1 VQAVCHATIPRYGTY
16 PVRKRSSFG
25 RSRGGKFNP
34 TDALPI
40 WRGPQQDA
48 ANVVFEALML
58 RLGVSDLPSYFRELK
73 LSIAICM
80 VICAC
85 YGASEYGLTGL
96 AIGGLLG
103 LAGPA
108 LNLWGSVMVI
118 GIALFLAVYVL
129 SWMAIL
135 FVLGMLLFG

>member
-1 VQAVCHATIPRYGTY
+1 M
-16 PVRKRSSFG
+16 
-25 RSRGGKFNP
+25 
-34 TDALPI
+34 PI
-40 WRGPQQDA
+40 WRSPQQDA

-58 RLGVSDLPSYFRELK
+58 RFGVSDLPSYFRELK
-73 LSIAICM
+73 LSIAICV

-85 YGASEYGLTGL
+85 YGASEYGLTG
-96 AIGGLLG
+96 AVIGGLLG

-108 LNLWGSVMVI
+108 AILWLFVMVI
-118 GIALFLAVYVL
+118 GIAIFIAIYVL

>member
-1 VQAVCHATIPRYGTY
+1 M
-16 PVRKRSSFG
+16 RKRSSFG
-25 RSRGGKFNP
+25 RSRSGKFHP

-40 WRGPQQDA
+40 WRTPQQDA
-48 ANVVFEALML
+48 VNVVFEALML
-58 RLGVSDLPSYFRELK
+58 RLGVTDLPSYFRELK

-80 VICAC
+80 LICAC

-96 AIGGLLG
+96 AIGGLVG
-103 LAGPA
+103 ISGPA
-108 LNLWGSVMVI
+108 LILWGSVMAI
-118 GIALFLAVYVL
+118 GIAIFIAVYVL

>member
-1 VQAVCHATIPRYGTY
+1 MAS
-16 PVRKRSSFG
+16 RKG
-25 RSRGGKFNP
+25 RNSKFNP
-34 TDALPI
+34 ADALPI
-40 WRGPQQDA
+40 WRTTHQDA

-58 RLGVSDLPSYFRELK
+58 KLGVTDLPSYCRQLK
-73 LSIAICM
+73 LSIAICI

-103 LAGPA
+103 MAGPA
-108 LNLWGSVMVI
+108 ALLWIFVMAI
-118 GIALFLAVYVL
+118 GIAIFIAVYVL

-135 FVLGMLLFG
+135 FVLGMLLFH

>member
-1 VQAVCHATIPRYGTY
+1 
-16 PVRKRSSFG
+16 
-25 RSRGGKFNP
+25 
-34 TDALPI
+34 
-40 WRGPQQDA
+40 
-48 ANVVFEALML
+48 ML
-58 RLGVSDLPSYFRELK
+58 KLGVTDLPSYFRELRT
-73 LSIAICM
+73 SIAICM

-103 LAGPA
+103 IGGPA
-108 LNLWGSVMVI
+108 LILWGSVMVI
-118 GIALFLAVYVL
+118 GIALVLAVYVL

>member
-1 VQAVCHATIPRYGTY
+1 
-16 PVRKRSSFG
+16 
-25 RSRGGKFNP
+25 
-34 TDALPI
+34 
-40 WRGPQQDA
+40 
-48 ANVVFEALML
+48 ML

-73 LSIAICM
+73 LSIAICV

-85 YGASEYGLTGL
+85 YGASEYGLTGF

-108 LNLWGSVMVI
+108 AILMLGVMVI
-118 GIALFLAVYVL
+118 GIAIFIAVYVL

-135 FVLGMLLFG
+135 FVLGMLLFH

>member
-1 VQAVCHATIPRYGTY
+1 MS
-16 PVRKRSSFG
+16 KRSSFG

-34 TDALPI
+34 ADALPI
-40 WRGPQQDA
+40 WRTPQQDA
-48 ANVVFEALML
+48 VNVVFEALML
-58 RLGVSDLPSYFRELK
+58 RLGVTDLPSYFRELK
-73 LSIAICM
+73 LFIAICV

-85 YGASEYGLTGL
+85 YGGSEYGFTGA

-103 LAGPA
+103 MAGPA
-108 LNLWGSVMVI
+108 AILWLCVMVI
-118 GIALFLAVYVL
+118 GIAIFIAVYVL